1 MHERKGRSS
10 DGTKVENAVE
20 ECPTALRNALSP
32 HLLSVKRLLFV
43 AALLMPIGG
52 AHAAPPPIRCPGT
65 NTVEMKYCA
74 GKSLEKSSALLR
86 QKITT
91 QQYTQ
96 WSETTR
102 TLCEAAYAPYKDGT
116 IYPLLVAGCDD
127 HLNRALLK
135 EFQSLGN

>member
-1 MHERKGRSS
+1 M
-10 DGTKVENAVE
+10 
-20 ECPTALRNALSP
+20 
-32 HLLSVKRLLFV
+32 KRLLCL
-43 AALLMPIGG
+43 AALLMPVGEAHG
-52 AHAAPPPIRCPGT
+52 ATPPIRCPGT

-74 GKSLEKSSALLR
+74 GKSLEKSSALLL

>member
-1 MHERKGRSS
+1 MR
-10 DGTKVENAVE
+10 
-20 ECPTALRNALSP
+20 
-32 HLLSVKRLLFV
+32 
-43 AALLMPIGG
+43 I
-52 AHAAPPPIRCPGT
+52 
-65 NTVEMKYCA
+65 CA
-74 GKSLEKSSALLR
+74 GQSLEQSSALLR

-102 TLCEAAYAPYKDGT
+102 TLCETAYAPYKDGT